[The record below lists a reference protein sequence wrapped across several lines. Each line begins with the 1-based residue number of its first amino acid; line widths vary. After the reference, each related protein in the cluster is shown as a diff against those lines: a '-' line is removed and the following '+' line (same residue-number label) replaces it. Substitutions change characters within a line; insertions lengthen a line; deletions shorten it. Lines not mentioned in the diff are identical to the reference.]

1 MTLLSSALA
10 LLWFAAFWLLT
21 RDRPQGV
28 GLMILS
34 AWACILAIALA
45 AAVIWPAI
53 AAGYPQDSFWTL
65 DTFGRIGVATISGIG
80 ISLIFLALALKSRII
95 LRFRR
100 GPTATAWALI
110 DIAIGLLACGVIFSL
125 SPQVFY
131 SFYRMIFANLPQQ
144 WVIDGVLDQDRLK
157 MIAVMAPG
165 GSLADHLAGVTLWA
179 ILPFTAWLHMRC
191 WWRGG

>member
-10 LLWFAAFWLLT
+10 LLWFAVFWLLT

-28 GLMILS
+28 GLLILG
-34 AWACILAIALA
+34 AWACITAIALA
-45 AAVIWPAI
+45 AAVIWPDI

-65 DTFGRIGVATISGIG
+65 DTFGRISVAAISGIG
-80 ISLIFLALALKSRII
+80 ISLIFLALAMKSRLI
-95 LRFRR
+95 LRFRH

-110 DIAIGLLACGVIFSL
+110 DIAIGLLAYGVIFSL
-125 SPQVFY
+125 SPQIFY

>member
-10 LLWFAAFWLLT
+10 LLWFAVFWLLT
-21 RDRPQGV
+21 RDRRQGV
-28 GLMILS
+28 GLMIWG
-34 AWACILAIALA
+34 AWACITAIALA

-65 DTFGRIGVATISGIG
+65 DTFGRIGVAAISGIG
-80 ISLIFLALALKSRII
+80 ISLIFLALAMKSRII

-110 DIAIGLLACGVIFSL
+110 DIAIGLLAYGVIFSL
-125 SPQVFY
+125 SPQIFY

>member
-10 LLWFAAFWLLT
+10 LLWFAVFWLLT

-110 DIAIGLLACGVIFSL
+110 DIAIGLLAYGVIFSL
-125 SPQVFY
+125 SPQIFY